1 MRWWPSIFSLQVLNF
16 LICQSEVEGV
26 ETNYQKFF
34 SVDVETNKK
43 FSDCFSLLPWNPS
56 VAAALPRLPSLQTE
70 KEKYNKIGNLFSS
83 KSFSK
88 FSLASTLAT
97 KAMGNC
103 YSTGVEH
110 TPVEQFPWGHGFDS
124 YSVLG
129 YFSSHPI
136 PQWSVLNQV
145 PLGGATQL
153 IFPLQ
158 IMNAYECN
166 LGQNKHN

>member
-1 MRWWPSIFSLQVLNF
+1 MLLTKNSNAIMTEHLFSSSLNF
-16 LICQSEVEGV
+16 LICQSEAGGRDKLSKV
-26 ETNYQKFF
+26 FF

-70 KEKYNKIGNLFSS
+70 KEKYS
-83 KSFSK
+83 KLGIYFHQRAFQSFPWQVRLRVTS
-88 FSLASTLAT
+88 

-103 YSTGVEH
+103 YSTGVEQK
-110 TPVEQFPWGHGFDS
+110 PVEQYPWGHGFDS
-124 YSVLG
+124 HSVLG

-145 PLGGATQL
+145 PLGGSS
-153 IFPLQ
+153 
-158 IMNAYECN
+158 
-166 LGQNKHN
+166 